1 MWLPGNRRGLV
12 NCSGRCGSLTEQ
24 GRICDGERAAEE
36 SPDGS
41 DERLRSVYGKVL
53 NALEEALSW
62 LERPPAE
69 GPDVHDAQRSGMFHL
84 GAAGGLAFVGH
95 LPGIKA
101 EALIDDISDAAE
113 KRDLNRVG
121 EIRRTVVARLKSDHA
136 PDEPSPGKG
145 GLDWAA
151 GYPQM
156 LAVLNEART
165 AREEG
170 DAVRYFL
177 MAGFLVGLMSNG
189 SRWPVRYRHGSLKDA
204 VLAAL
209 DRNLESATTWVRA
222 ESIMAREQQG
232 GSVDTDPRAV
242 LLQWVGAR
250 LSAGYRFSCPIFSR
264 REGETEDKR
273 RDREARER
281 AYFDRE
287 EASIRRAQNF
297 GKRIAGPDGEGLWVP
312 GSYSLN
318 RALVLRSHEEDHP
331 VDGHRDT

>member
-1 MWLPGNRRGLV
+1 MAK
-12 NCSGRCGSLTEQ
+12 GRQGSLEM
-24 GRICDGERAAEE
+24 D
-36 SPDGS
+36 S
-41 DERLRSVYGKVL
+41 DERLRSVYEKVL

-69 GPDVHDAQRSGMFHL
+69 GPDADDAQWSGMFHL
-84 GAAGGLAFVGH
+84 GAAGGLAFVGR
-95 LPGIKA
+95 LPGIKV

-113 KRDLNRVG
+113 KRDLDRVG
-121 EIRRTVVARLKSDHA
+121 EIRQTVVARLKSDHA

-145 GLDWAA
+145 GLDWEA
-151 GYPQM
+151 GYLQM

-189 SRWPVRYRHGSLKDA
+189 SLSYYRHGSLKDA

-222 ESIMAREQQG
+222 ESIMAREQQE

-250 LSAGYRFSCPIFSR
+250 LSAGYRFSGPMFFHV
-264 REGETEDKR
+264 EGETEDER
-273 RDREARER
+273 RDREATER

-287 EASIRRAQNF
+287 EASTRRAQNF

-318 RALVLRSHEEDHP
+318 RALVLRSHEEDRP
-331 VDGHRDT
+331 VDGHR

>member
-1 MWLPGNRRGLV
+1 M
-12 NCSGRCGSLTEQ
+12 
-24 GRICDGERAAEE
+24 D
-36 SPDGS
+36 S
-41 DERLRSVYGKVL
+41 DERLRSVYEKVL

-69 GPDVHDAQRSGMFHL
+69 GPDVDDVQWSGMFHL
-84 GAAGGLAFVGH
+84 GATGGLAFVGR
-95 LPGIKA
+95 LPGIKV

-113 KRDLNRVG
+113 KRDLDRVG

-145 GLDWAA
+145 GLDGAA
-151 GYPQM
+151 GYLQM

-189 SRWPVRYRHGSLKDA
+189 SLLYYRHGSLKDA

-222 ESIMAREQQG
+222 ESIMAQEQQG
-232 GSVDTDPRAV
+232 GSADTDPRAV

-250 LSAGYRFSCPIFSR
+250 LAAADRLSGPMFFHV
-264 REGETEDKR
+264 EGETEDER
-273 RDREARER
+273 RGREARER

-331 VDGHRDT
+331 VDGHGKT